1 MEYSENLR
9 LWLSEIKSEIRFW
22 DRLFATQGKEG
33 GDPQIFKF
41 RTDPKCP
48 FQIPNDLE
56 KENSKILDVGSGPY
70 SRLGYWYNNK
80 KVDLTLVDPLAF
92 AYKELEKKY
101 GYKFAHSPQTGMV
114 ECLSI
119 TLPENEYDLVH
130 MSNSLDHSFDP
141 IEGIKQLLYVTKIG
155 GKVILRHHN
164 NVAEKENY
172 QGLHQWNLTT
182 EKGRFIVW
190 NKNTKL
196 DMNDYL
202 NDFATIEFA
211 APSEERTLDSKWQF
225 QKIVIRKNKRFEC
238 PPIYA
243 GAILTSL
250 CDHIMM
256 KNIDEYKN
264 SKLVFFKRLL
274 NILNANRFI
283 LFR

>member
-1 MEYSENLR
+1 MDCSESLK
-9 LWLSEIKSEIRFW
+9 LWLNEIESEIIFW
-22 DRLFATQGKEG
+22 DRLFATRGREG
-33 GDPQIFKF
+33 GDPKIFKF

-48 FQIPNDLE
+48 FQIPEELE

-70 SRLGYWYNNK
+70 SRLGYWHNGK
-80 KVDLTLVDPLAF
+80 KVDLTLIDPLAY
-92 AYKELEKKY
+92 AYKKLEKKH
-101 GYKFAHSPQTGMV
+101 GYKFAVSPQTGMV

-119 TLPENEYDLVH
+119 MLPENEFDLVH

-141 IEGIKQLLYVTKIG
+141 IEGIKQLLFVTKVG

-190 NKNTKL
+190 NKNTKI

-211 APSEERTLDSKWQF
+211 APSEETTLDSKWQF
-225 QKIVIRKNKRFEC
+225 QKIVIRKNKCFEC
-238 PPIYA
+238 PSTYA

-250 CDHIMM
+250 CEHIMM
-256 KNIDEYKN
+256 LNVDKCKNNKSSIFQRIIK
-264 SKLVFFKRLL
+264 FF
-274 NILNANRFI
+274 
-283 LFR
+283 